1 MIDLETGMK
10 ELAEAPRN
18 THNKRSLIRTP
29 QVCHRRLA
37 IGSSQQAEE
46 YKYTHT
52 YTHTH
57 THTHTHT
64 CYAVLEAGIY
74 LLKVS
79 SRNSRTKHQIRFK
92 LIVIE
97 QRQLVV
103 LVSFLLTYN
112 RIHTLC

>member
-1 MIDLETGMK
+1 MIDLEIDMK
-10 ELAEAPRN
+10 KLAESLRN
-18 THNKRSLIRTP
+18 THDKRSLIRTS
-29 QVCHRRLA
+29 QVCHRCLA
-37 IGSSQQAEE
+37 IGRSQQAKG
-46 YKYTHT
+46 YKP
-52 YTHTH
+52 

-79 SRNSRTKHQIRFK
+79 SRNSRTKYQIRFK

-103 LVSFLLTYN
+103 LVSFLLTFN
-112 RIHTLC
+112 RFHTLC